1 MMMLPQEVAAALSRL
16 TAAGYEAYVVGG
28 AVRDAVRGLRRTN
41 DWDITTSA
49 LPRQVEQVFSDLR
62 CIETGLKHGTVTV
75 VIDQTPLEITTFR
88 LDGTYSDH
96 RHPDAVQFTRSLQ
109 EDLARRDFTMNA
121 LAYSPRTGLV
131 DLYGG
136 QADLARGLVRCVGQP
151 DRRFDEDA
159 LRILRALRFA
169 AVFSMQVEEQTTAA
183 VHRCAPLLQ
192 SVAAERVQAELT
204 RLLCGPGAGPILAA
218 FADVLAVPMPELR
231 PLFGLDQRN
240 PHHDR
245 DLWTHTVAAVS
256 AAPAD
261 SVLRWA
267 ALLHD
272 VGKPDRFTLDS
283 SGVGHFYGH
292 AAHSASIADAIL
304 TRLRFDTARRERI
317 VTLIRLHDQPLLPER
332 PAMMRLLHR
341 LGDEAARQL
350 IDLHRADTL
359 AQAPMCQS
367 RLADYD
373 RCAAMLEEILRE
385 KACFSLRDLAVNGRD
400 MLALGLQGPQVGAA
414 LDACLRAVMDGAAPN
429 ERAALLTLA
438 QRAAEQE

>member
-16 TAAGYEAYVVGG
+16 NAAGYEAYVVGG

-88 LDGTYSDH
+88 LDGAYSDH
-96 RHPDAVQFTRSLQ
+96 RHPDAVQFTRSLR

-121 LAYSPRTGLV
+121 LAYSPETGLV

-192 SVAAERVQAELT
+192 SVAAERVQTELT
-204 RLLCGPGAGPILAA
+204 RLLCGPGAGPILTA
-218 FADVLAVPMPELR
+218 FADVLAVPIPELR
-231 PLFGLDQRN
+231 PLFGLDQCN

-292 AAHSASIADAIL
+292 AARSASIADAIL

-414 LDACLRAVMDGAAPN
+414 LDACLRAVMDEVAPN
-429 ERAALLTLA
+429 EQAALLALV

>member
-121 LAYSPRTGLV
+121 LAYSPETGLV

-136 QADLARGLVRCVGQP
+136 QADLTRGLVRCVGQP

-192 SVAAERVQAELT
+192 SVAAERVQTELT
-204 RLLCGPGAGPILAA
+204 RLLCGPGAGPILTA
-218 FADVLAVPMPELR
+218 FADVLAVPIPELR

-272 VGKPDRFTLDS
+272 VGKPDRFTIDS

-414 LDACLRAVMDGAAPN
+414 LDACLRAVMDEVAPN
-429 ERAALLTLA
+429 EQAALLALV